1 MSDNELSWGRTEFG
15 ELLENWPKGE
25 DGEPEAPAFLVHRSC
40 VDMDDELTVSQLEG
54 SGIPSV
60 RKYGNSATV
69 ILGMSAMGADIYVP
83 QSLLADARTLIEG
96 GADENDL

>member
-1 MSDNELSWGRTEFG
+1 LADNELTWNNVPYG
-15 ELLENWPKGE
+15 ELVKTWPKGE